1 MIKKTV
7 QYDFIHILSFYY
19 KNLSDLYIYIALNK
33 MKLVQNESLLKS
45 TIKKFNFFC
54 DEIYSCIS
62 NTFKYYRKNL
72 KWNDDSV
79 NIPVRIRFYMD
90 CCVKLIS
97 KIKTYFKI
105 FEDSNSQQDVFYFVF
120 NRIF

>member
-1 MIKKTV
+1 MIKRSSEYK
-7 QYDFIHILSFYY
+7 FSNILSSYY
-19 KNLSDLYIYIALNK
+19 TYLSDLYIYININK

-45 TIKKFNFFC
+45 TIKKFKFYC

-62 NTFKYYRKNL
+62 NTFKCYRKNL

-79 NIPVRIRFYMD
+79 NIPFRIRFYMD
-90 CCVKLIS
+90 CCIKLIS
-97 KIKTYFKI
+97 KIKAYFKI

-120 NRIF
+120 NKIF